1 MTATEIQKIPIRES
15 LSENEASMNR
25 IFEKD
30 SIFNLRHV
38 VSRDGETRC
47 FIAYFDGMVDNQ
59 VVDLN
64 ILRPLTLCSGSFS
77 PPFTMWT

>member
-1 MTATEIQKIPIRES
+1 
-15 LSENEASMNR
+15 MNR

-38 VSRDGETRC
+38 VSARRRDRC

-64 ILRPLTLCSGSFS
+64 ILRPFDALQRFVLS
-77 PPFTMWT
+77 PRRLRNA